1 MDWIS
6 DHLKFV
12 VIAVL
17 VIGSILKSH
26 FEAKSKEAAEKEDL
40 PDLGDPDTPDRSYR
54 KMPPQLPSVPPP
66 LPRTTIPAPRPAEA
80 PLVFSANTSLPG
92 AAATAA
98 DEAARMLKHQQDL
111 AAHLKQIHDTKA
123 TTTGGAVA
131 TRARIAAKGKT
142 QVAAGVPLSL
152 RARLKSPAEVR
163 RAFVMNEILGRPV
176 GLR

>member
-66 LPRTTIPAPRPAEA
+66 LPRTIIPAPRP
-80 PLVFSANTSLPG
+80 
-92 AAATAA
+92 
-98 DEAARMLKHQQDL
+98 K
-111 AAHLKQIHDTKA
+111 
-123 TTTGGAVA
+123 
-131 TRARIAAKGKT
+131 
-142 QVAAGVPLSL
+142 
-152 RARLKSPAEVR
+152 R
-163 RAFVMNEILGRPV
+163 R
-176 GLR
+176 